1 MARYIR
7 FPGLASIVVVE
18 KDDEIEA
25 LIGRPDLDRTYR
37 PEGPPLNRLL
47 IARLRHALFRD
58 GRALLSFRPGE
69 DAERAAAQKAL
80 TKRLDA
86 LAQSGPC
93 DHEAVV
99 AMAAYVTTGTG
110 RDAAL
115 AALAYATAYPF
126 LPPNDAAKP
135 PPFEL
140 ARFARLFQLYERL
153 QLARSPWKGLPS
165 RLLGLD
171 RHAAREILQSTGGD
185 DYGLH
190 AVGITLAN
198 SVLILEHLRA
208 LFAARPLDKTEPLP
222 FDWRKVRTAPA
233 AVTRQNR
240 MPCEIPGIPG
250 KVPGGSLILLKMR
263 QALRPESPAGY
274 EFASK
279 HWSFC
284 PASRYVEAI
293 FASVYN
299 VARNRVQA
307 RDG

>member
-7 FPGLASIVVVE
+7 FAGAASIVVVE
-18 KDDEIEA
+18 KGDEIEA
-25 LIGRPDLDRTYR
+25 LIGHPALDRTYST
-37 PEGPPLNRLL
+37 EGPPLNRLL

-58 GRALLSFRPGE
+58 GRALLSFRPRE
-69 DAERAAAQKAL
+69 DEERAAAQKGLA
-80 TKRLDA
+80 KRLDA
-86 LAQSGPC
+86 LAESRPW
-93 DHEAVV
+93 DHEALA
-99 AMAAYVTTGTG
+99 AMAAYVTSGTD
-110 RDAAL
+110 REAAL

-126 LPPNDAAKP
+126 LTPNDAAKP
-135 PPFEL
+135 PSFDL
-140 ARFARLFQLYERL
+140 DRFRRLFELYERL

-171 RHAAREILQSTGGD
+171 RHAARQILQTTGGD

-208 LFAARPLDKTEPLP
+208 LFAARPFDKTEPLP
-222 FDWRKVRTAPA
+222 FDWSKVLTAPA

-250 KVPGGSLILLKMR
+250 QIPGGSLILLKMR

-293 FASVYN
+293 FANVYDI
-299 VARNRVQA
+299 AKLAPQG
-307 RDG
+307 DS

>member
-7 FPGLASIVVVE
+7 FAGVVSIVVVE
-18 KDDEIEA
+18 NDDEIEA
-25 LIGRPDLDRTYR
+25 LIGHPDLDRTYR
-37 PEGPPLNRLL
+37 PEGPPLNRLF

-58 GRALLSFRPGE
+58 GRALLSFRPRGDE
-69 DAERAAAQKAL
+69 ERSVAQKAL
-80 TKRLDA
+80 AKRLDA
-86 LAQSGPC
+86 LAQSRPW
-93 DHEAVV
+93 DQKALA
-99 AMAAYVTTGTG
+99 AMAAYVTTGTD

-126 LPPNDAAKP
+126 LTPNDAAKP
-135 PPFEL
+135 PFDL
-140 ARFARLFQLYERL
+140 GGFRRLFELYERL

-165 RLLGLD
+165 RLLGWD
-171 RHAAREILQSTGGD
+171 RHAAQEILKTTGGD

-198 SVLILEHLRA
+198 SVLILEHLRS
-208 LFAARPLDKTEPLP
+208 LFAAHPSDETEPLP
-222 FDWRKVRTAPA
+222 FDWSKVRTAPA

-240 MPCEIPGIPG
+240 MPCQIPGIPD

-263 QALRPESPAGY
+263 QALRPESPTGY

-293 FASVYN
+293 FADVYDIAKRAARSQ
-299 VARNRVQA
+299 VA
-307 RDG
+307 